1 MDINYKAIGQRIRYY
16 RTQKGL
22 SQEDMAELADVSFVY
37 ISQVER
43 AQKSASLKT
52 IISIAN
58 ALSISV
64 DSLLVDNLKR
74 PNRNDNDELFGILYD
89 CTKEEHDILINS
101 LVSLKDILRQYN
113 IK

>member
-43 AQKSASLKT
+43 AQKS
-52 IISIAN
+52 
-58 ALSISV
+58 V
-64 DSLLVDNLKR
+64 VDNLKR